1 MLTHIITE
9 TGFEVDL
16 DIELMDDMELFDL
29 IVELDEGNLGKI
41 PKLLKKV
48 LNNED
53 IKRLYDHVRLEGG
66 RVPATSVVLELGN
79 IMNAFNEVDAK
90 KK

>member
-16 DIELMDDMELFDL
+16 DIGLMDDMELFDL

-48 LNNED
+48 LNKED

-79 IMNAFNEVDAK
+79 IMNAFNEVDGK

>member
-9 TGFEVDL
+9 TGFEVDI

-48 LNNED
+48 LNKED

-79 IMNAFNEVDAK
+79 IMNAFNEVDGK

>member
-1 MLTHIITE
+1 MLKHVVTD

-16 DIELMDDMELFDL
+16 DIELLDDMELFDL
-29 IVELDEGNLGKI
+29 IIEIDGGEFKNI
-41 PKLLKKV
+41 PKFLRKILSEK
-48 LNNED
+48 D

-66 RVPATSVVLELGN
+66 RVPASRVVAEIGN
-79 IMNAFNEVDAK
+79 ILNAFNEDGGK

>member
-48 LNNED
+48 LNKED

-79 IMNAFNEVDAK
+79 IMNAFNEVGGK

>member
-1 MLTHIITE
+1 MAE
-9 TGFEVDL
+9 EVFGL
-16 DIELMDDMELFDL
+16 ERG
-29 IVELDEGNLGKI
+29 VDEGNLGKI

-48 LNNED
+48 LKNED
-53 IKRLYDHVRLEGG
+53 IKRLYDHVRLESG

-79 IMNAFNEVDAK
+79 IMNAFNEVESK

>member
-16 DIELMDDMELFDL
+16 DIGLMDDMELFDL

-79 IMNAFNEVDAK
+79 IMNAFNEVDGK

>member
-9 TGFEVDL
+9 TGFEVDI

-48 LNNED
+48 LKNED
-53 IKRLYDHVRLEGG
+53 IKRLYDHVRLESG

-79 IMNAFNEVDAK
+79 IMNAFNEVESK